1 MVSPETGSKLNLM
14 RQKMAQ
20 GQEVTIDEMV
30 EAVKLLRADRTSA
43 ATASA
48 TKATSRAAKAAVL
61 NVSGDDLLSEMM

>member
-1 MVSPETGSKLNLM
+1 MVSPETSSKLNLM

-20 GQEVTIDEMV
+20 GQEVTVDEMI
-30 EAVKLLRADRTSA
+30 EAVKLLRQDRTSA

>member
-20 GQEVTIDEMV
+20 GQEVSVDEMV
-30 EAVKLLRADRTSA
+30 EAVKLLRADRMSA